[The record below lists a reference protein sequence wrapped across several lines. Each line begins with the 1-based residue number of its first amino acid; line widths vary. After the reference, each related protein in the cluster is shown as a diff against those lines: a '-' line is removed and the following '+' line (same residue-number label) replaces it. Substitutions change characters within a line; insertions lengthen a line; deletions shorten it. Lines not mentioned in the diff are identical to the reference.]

1 MHHDYRHGKSANN
14 GSRKY
19 LLIMDCKA
27 PGYTRNALQPY
38 LIVMQVV
45 LFVDELLAVLD
56 KDALSSL
63 CYALACE
70 VVDGSILVSSVNSD
84 AVDAC

>member
-63 CYALACE
+63 CYALAC
-70 VVDGSILVSSVNSD
+70 ILVSSVNSD

>member
-56 KDALSSL
+56 QDALRSL
-63 CYALACE
+63 GHALACE